1 LIEKRW
7 VIIKTKRSLKTV
19 SKVFQAA
26 LALTFGFLVVFS
38 VAPAPVQAVN
48 HTIVAAY
55 PDLGAAAREFQLNG
69 DASAQSGY
77 LRLTRNEIGLW
88 GSAFSV
94 DKVTMPSNFAF
105 NAYFT
110 FQIIPGPPQADG
122 MVFVIQ
128 QSANV
133 PSGGGGDTLGTLG
146 IYPMF
151 GVEFDTYQNTTFGD
165 PSDNY
170 IAIIHGISPNGV
182 GNADH
187 TLAGQGTPVALN
199 KTTQVNLADGAVHHC
214 WIEYDGTNVHVR
226 ISNNNSRSAAT
237 EYLNQAYNIPG
248 LFTTNDIHFGF
259 TAGTG
264 LYHEEHRILSTYFN
278 NDNDL
283 GGIDTSQNSYSS
295 GPVAQEL
302 GPAPRHV
309 SPTLPQLKPAQMSLQ
324 YLSVNPQQTSANQ
337 PVTIATNVVNAG
349 DEAGNLNV
357 ALKINGQV
365 EQARMVSVGPQ
376 VAQPVKFTVTKSQP
390 GTYTVDVGGQK
401 SSFTILGAGGTTSTH
416 SSGGLIVLVVMT
428 VLILAAAVVLMM
440 SFRRTA

>member
-1 LIEKRW
+1 MIKRGW
-7 VIIKTKRSLKTV
+7 VIIKTNKSLKTV
-19 SKVFQAA
+19 SKVFQIA

-38 VAPAPVQAVN
+38 VTPAPVQAAIYSITAV
-48 HTIVAAY
+48 Y
-55 PDLGAAAREFQLNG
+55 PDMGAAAGEFQLNG
-69 DASAQSGY
+69 DASAQPGY
-77 LRLTRNEIGLW
+77 IRLTQNGVGLW

-94 DKVTMPSNFAF
+94 DTVTMHSNFAF

-110 FQIIPGPPQADG
+110 FQIIPGPPPADG

-133 PSGGGGDTLGTLG
+133 PSGGGGNTLGTLS

-151 GVEFDTYQNTTFGD
+151 GVEFDTYQNGGYGD
-165 PSDNY
+165 PSDNH
-170 IAIIHGISPNGV
+170 IAIINGISPNGV
-182 GNADH
+182 GNTNH

-199 KTTQVNLADGAVHHC
+199 KTTQVDLADGAVHHG

-226 ISNNNSRSAAT
+226 IGNTDSRSAAT

-278 NDNDL
+278 NNNDL
-283 GGIDTSQNSYSS
+283 GGIDLSQNNYQS
-295 GPVAQEL
+295 GPVVL
-302 GPAPRHV
+302 KLAPRNV

-324 YLSVNPQQTSANQ
+324 YLSVNPQQTSASQ
-337 PVTIATNVVNAG
+337 PVTISTNVVNTG
-349 DEAGNLNV
+349 DETGNLNV

-365 EQARMVSVGPQ
+365 EQARMVSVGPR
-376 VAQPVKFTVTKSQP
+376 VAQPVKFTVTRAQP

-401 SSFTILGAGGTTSTH
+401 SSFTILGAGGTTNTH

>member
-1 LIEKRW
+1 M
-7 VIIKTKRSLKTV
+7 
-19 SKVFQAA
+19 
-26 LALTFGFLVVFS
+26 VFS
-38 VAPAPVQAVN
+38 LTPAPVQAAIYSITAV
-48 HTIVAAY
+48 Y
-55 PDLGAAAREFQLNG
+55 PDMGAAAGEFQLNG

-88 GSAFSV
+88 GAAFSKN
-94 DKVTMPSNFAF
+94 KVNMPSNFAF

-182 GNADH
+182 GNTNH
-187 TLAGQGTPVALN
+187 NLAGQGTPVALN

-226 ISNNNSRSAAT
+226 ISNNNNRSAAT

-278 NDNDL
+278 NNNDL
-283 GGIDTSQNSYSS
+283 GGINTSQNNYQS
-295 GPVAQEL
+295 GPVVLET
-302 GPAPRHV
+302 APRNV

-324 YLSVNPQQTSANQ
+324 YLSVNPQQTSASQ
-337 PVTIATNVVNAG
+337 PVTISTNVVNTG

-365 EQARMVSVGPQ
+365 EQARMVSVGPR
-376 VAQPVKFTVTKSQP
+376 VAQPVKFTVTRAQP
-390 GTYTVDVGGQK
+390 GTYTVDIGGQK
-401 SSFTILGAGGTTSTH
+401 GSFTILGTRTTDRAPV
-416 SSGGLIVLVVMT
+416 SGGLIALIVMAA
-428 VLILAAAVVLMM
+428 LILAAAVVLMM
-440 SFRRTA
+440 SFRRPA

>member
-1 LIEKRW
+1 M
-7 VIIKTKRSLKTV
+7 
-19 SKVFQAA
+19 
-26 LALTFGFLVVFS
+26 
-38 VAPAPVQAVN
+38 
-48 HTIVAAY
+48 
-55 PDLGAAAREFQLNG
+55 GAAAGAFNLNG
-69 DASAQSGY
+69 DASAQPGY
-77 LRLTRNEIGLW
+77 IRLTRDAIGLW

-110 FQIIPGPPQADG
+110 FQIIPGTPHADG

-151 GVEFDTYQNTTFGD
+151 GVEFDTYQNTTLGD

-182 GNADH
+182 GNTNH
-187 TLAGQGTPVALN
+187 NLAGQGIPVVLN
-199 KTTQVNLADGAVHHC
+199 KTTQVDLADGAVHHC

-226 ISNNNSRSAAT
+226 IGNTNSRSAAT

-259 TAGTG
+259 TAGSG

-278 NDNDL
+278 NNNDL
-283 GGIDTSQNSYSS
+283 GGIDTSQDDYQA
-295 GPVAQEL
+295 GPVVL
-302 GPAPRHV
+302 KPAPRNV
-309 SPTLPQLKPAQMSLQ
+309 SPALPQLKPAQMSLQ

-337 PVTIATNVVNAG
+337 PVTIVTNLVNTG

-365 EQARMVSVGPQ
+365 EQTRMISVGPQ
-376 VAQPVKFTVTKSQP
+376 VAQPVKFTVTRAQP
-390 GTYTVDVGGQK
+390 GTYTVDIGGQK
-401 SSFTILGAGGTTSTH
+401 GSFIVTGSGGTASAPTN
-416 SSGGLIVLVVMT
+416 SGLTALVVIAVLT
-428 VLILAAAVVLMM
+428 LATAAVLIIA
-440 SFRRTA
+440 FRRTA